1 VARHVPTFADI
12 STRRGTPRPYICRHI
27 YQTWHATSLH
37 LPTFPQTWHATSL
50 QLFISRLAC

>member
-1 VARHVPTFADI
+1 MPI